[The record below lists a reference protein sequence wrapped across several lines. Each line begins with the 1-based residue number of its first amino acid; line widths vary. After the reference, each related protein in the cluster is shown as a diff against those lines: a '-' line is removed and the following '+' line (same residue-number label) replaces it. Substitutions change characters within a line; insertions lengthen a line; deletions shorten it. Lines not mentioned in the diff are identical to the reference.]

1 MTDASNMTVTI
12 DDAIRARPDLLA
24 QVEEAQQYF
33 DGEYADL
40 PPNSEWT
47 NPQIRWQYLP
57 ATEEVRT
64 SFTETHPEQ
73 EDRTAH
79 SVAIPVRY
87 LADDFGR
94 GSHVRALL
102 RQVTRARSK
111 VHSRRIDRLLLQM
124 EEQENG

>member
-12 DDAIRARPDLLA
+12 DDAIRSRPDLLA

-47 NPQIRWQYLP
+47 NPQIRWQYVP
-57 ATEEVRT
+57 ATEEVRAV
-64 SFTETHPEQ
+64 FTETHPEQ

-79 SVAIPVRY
+79 SVNVPIQY
-87 LADDFGR
+87 LGDDYAR
-94 GSHVRALL
+94 GSTVRALL